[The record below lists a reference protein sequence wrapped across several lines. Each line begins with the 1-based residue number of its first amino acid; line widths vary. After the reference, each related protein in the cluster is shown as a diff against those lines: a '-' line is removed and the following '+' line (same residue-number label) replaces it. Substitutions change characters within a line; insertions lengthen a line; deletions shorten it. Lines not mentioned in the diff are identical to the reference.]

1 MVNIVDQLCNTPKC
15 TEFFVFTSNQDIKF
29 FQQDFSSVV
38 QIFFQDLFKKFS
50 NSPLSRPKMV
60 GYPIRDSF
68 WLVFLDKELQFD
80 KAP

>member
-1 MVNIVDQLCNTPKC
+1 MVNTVDKLCNTPKC
-15 TEFFVFTSNQDIKF
+15 TEFLVFTSNQGIKF
-29 FQQDFSSVV
+29 FQQDFSSVA

-50 NSPLSRPKMV
+50 NSSLSRPKMV

-68 WLVFLDKELQFD
+68 WLALPDKEHQFD